1 MSKGLS
7 DSHGSDF
14 LPDETALGLLSGK
27 WKCIVLFQLL
37 DGTARFSELRRR
49 LPAITQKTLTTQL
62 RELEQAG
69 LIERRVYAQVPA
81 RVDYTISPFGLTL
94 EPILRAL
101 QSWGHSF
108 GKVRDQIVF
117 PIQARCCRQSEVTK
131 KSSQTDPVGQAEQL
145 LIDV

>member
-1 MSKGLS
+1 MSEALF
-7 DSHGSDF
+7 DNHGGDF
-14 LPDETALGLLSGK
+14 LPVETALGLLSGK

-49 LPAITQKTLTTQL
+49 LPAITQKTLTNQL

-101 QSWGHSF
+101 QGWGQSF
-108 GKVRDQIVF
+108 GKIREQILF
-117 PIQARCCRQSEVTK
+117 PG
-131 KSSQTDPVGQAEQL
+131 PGQMPPSPSCDEETRL
-145 LIDV
+145 G